1 MTEKMVQNG
10 FSKLVLKAAKMYHS
24 QGYQTQTLVHL
35 YKKENAPLSLYSDL

>member
-24 QGYQTQTLVHL
+24 QAVADHVTKTLCISVFVISQL
-35 YKKENAPLSLYSDL
+35 